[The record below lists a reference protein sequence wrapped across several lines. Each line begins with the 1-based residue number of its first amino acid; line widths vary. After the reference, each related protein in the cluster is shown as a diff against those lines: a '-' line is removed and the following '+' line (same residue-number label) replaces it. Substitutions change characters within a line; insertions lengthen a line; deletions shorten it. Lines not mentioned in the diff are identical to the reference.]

1 MKKFFKV
8 LSIFGLLA
16 ASVIFA
22 FVIYGIKS
30 IPDSI
35 HLVSD
40 EKLKFNEIYSYRISS
55 GDVSV
60 SVNSENAA
68 KGTLLS
74 EYTVDISALKV
85 IPVKSADVIVSERKY
100 VIPSGDVFGIRMF
113 TKGVVVVGSDDVYT
127 EEGISNPSKTA
138 GLNAGDIILTVN
150 GNNVNS
156 TMEIEKA
163 VQENGGNELKLSVKR
178 GKKVLNLK
186 LTPALS
192 KNDNC
197 YKAGIWVRD
206 SMAGVGTITFIDSA
220 SKVFGGLG
228 HAVCDVDTGI
238 VMPLADGDAVKTK
251 ITGCYKGSCG
261 STGELCGVFQDTNI
275 GTLSLNT
282 ACGVY
287 GFLNNIVSTNEA
299 VPIATKQEVKT
310 GSAKIISTVDEKG
323 PQYYDVRIVRICN
336 NDSSSSKNM
345 IIEITDSSLIEK
357 TGGIIQGMSG
367 SPIIQDGMLIGAVT
381 HVFVND
387 PIRGYAVFADNMLK
401 VSEALNA
408 ESLLEKAS

>member
-8 LSIFGLLA
+8 LSAFGLLA

-40 EKLKFNEIYSYRISS
+40 EKLKFNEIYSYRISN
-55 GDVSV
+55 GDGSV

-127 EEGISNPSKTA
+127 EEGISNPAKTA
-138 GLNAGDIILTVN
+138 GLNAGDIILSVN
-150 GNNVNS
+150 GNDVNS
-156 TMEIEKA
+156 SAEIEKA
-163 VQENGGNELKLSVKR
+163 VQEDNGSEMKLSVKR

-206 SMAGVGTITFIDSA
+206 SMAGVGTITFVDSN
-220 SKVFGGLG
+220 SGVFAGLG

-238 VMPLADGDAVKTK
+238 IMPLADGDAVKTK
-251 ITGCYKGSCG
+251 ITGCYKGTCG
-261 STGELCGVFQDTNI
+261 STGELCGVFQDTDI

-282 ACGVY
+282 TCGVY
-287 GFLNNIVSTNEA
+287 GYLKNIAPTSDA
-299 VPIATKQEVKT
+299 VPIATKHEVKT
-310 GSAKIISTVDEKG
+310 GPAKIISTVDENG
-323 PQYYDVRIVRICN
+323 PQCYDARIVRICN

-387 PIRGYAVFADNMLK
+387 PLRGYAVFADNMLK
-401 VSEALNA
+401 VSETLNA
-408 ESLLEKAS
+408 EKQLEKAS

>member
-156 TMEIEKA
+156 TLEIEKA

-206 SMAGVGTITFIDSA
+206 SMAGVGTITFVDSA
-220 SKVFGGLG
+220 SK
-228 HAVCDVDTGI
+228 CS
-238 VMPLADGDAVKTK
+238 ADSDMRYV
-251 ITGCYKGSCG
+251 
-261 STGELCGVFQDTNI
+261 
-275 GTLSLNT
+275 
-282 ACGVY
+282 
-287 GFLNNIVSTNEA
+287 
-299 VPIATKQEVKT
+299 
-310 GSAKIISTVDEKG
+310 
-323 PQYYDVRIVRICN
+323 
-336 NDSSSSKNM
+336 
-345 IIEITDSSLIEK
+345 
-357 TGGIIQGMSG
+357 
-367 SPIIQDGMLIGAVT
+367 MLIQV
-381 HVFVND
+381 
-387 PIRGYAVFADNMLK
+387 
-401 VSEALNA
+401 
-408 ESLLEKAS
+408 

>member
-1 MKKFFKV
+1 MKKFFKF
-8 LSIFGLLA
+8 LSTFGLLA

-35 HLVSD
+35 LLVSD
-40 EKLKFNEIYSYRISS
+40 EKLKFNEIFSYRISS
-55 GDVSV
+55 GDGSV

-68 KGTLLS
+68 KGTVLG

-85 IPVKSADVIVSERKY
+85 IPVKTADVIVSERKY

-127 EEGISNPSKTA
+127 EDGISNPAKTA
-138 GLNAGDIILTVN
+138 GLNSGDIILSVN
-150 GNNVNS
+150 GEDVNS
-156 TMEIEKA
+156 SAEIEKA
-163 VQENGGNELKLSVKR
+163 VQEDSGSEMKLSVKR

-206 SMAGVGTITFIDSA
+206 SMAGFGTITFVDSN
-220 SKVFGGLG
+220 SGVFAGLG

-238 VMPLADGDAVKTK
+238 IMPLADGDAVKTK

-261 STGELCGVFQDTNI
+261 STGELCGVFQDTDI

-282 ACGVY
+282 TCGVY
-287 GFLNNIVSTNEA
+287 GYLKNISPTSDS

-310 GSAKIISTVDEKG
+310 GPAKIISTVDENG
-323 PQYYDVRIVRICN
+323 PQCYDARIVRICN

-367 SPIIQDGMLIGAVT
+367 SPIIQDGMLVGAVT

-387 PIRGYAVFADNMLK
+387 PLRGYAVFADNMLK
-401 VSEALNA
+401 VSETLKA
-408 ESLLEKAS
+408 EKQLEKAS

>member
-55 GDVSV
+55 GDISV

-150 GNNVNS
+150 GNNV
-156 TMEIEKA
+156 
-163 VQENGGNELKLSVKR
+163 
-178 GKKVLNLK
+178 K

-408 ESLLEKAS
+408 ERLLEKAS

>member
-156 TMEIEKA
+156 TLEIEKA
-163 VQENGGNELKLSVKR
+163 VQENGGN
-178 GKKVLNLK
+178 
-186 LTPALS
+186 
-192 KNDNC
+192 
-197 YKAGIWVRD
+197 
-206 SMAGVGTITFIDSA
+206 
-220 SKVFGGLG
+220 
-228 HAVCDVDTGI
+228 
-238 VMPLADGDAVKTK
+238 
-251 ITGCYKGSCG
+251 
-261 STGELCGVFQDTNI
+261 
-275 GTLSLNT
+275 
-282 ACGVY
+282 
-287 GFLNNIVSTNEA
+287 
-299 VPIATKQEVKT
+299 
-310 GSAKIISTVDEKG
+310 
-323 PQYYDVRIVRICN
+323 
-336 NDSSSSKNM
+336 
-345 IIEITDSSLIEK
+345 
-357 TGGIIQGMSG
+357 
-367 SPIIQDGMLIGAVT
+367 
-381 HVFVND
+381 
-387 PIRGYAVFADNMLK
+387 
-401 VSEALNA
+401 
-408 ESLLEKAS
+408 

>member
-1 MKKFFKV
+1 MKKFFKA

-127 EEGISNPSKTA
+127 CLLYTSPS
-138 GLNAGDIILTVN
+138 
-150 GNNVNS
+150 
-156 TMEIEKA
+156 
-163 VQENGGNELKLSVKR
+163 
-178 GKKVLNLK
+178 
-186 LTPALS
+186 P
-192 KNDNC
+192 
-197 YKAGIWVRD
+197 RD
-206 SMAGVGTITFIDSA
+206 CS
-220 SKVFGGLG
+220 
-228 HAVCDVDTGI
+228 
-238 VMPLADGDAVKTK
+238 
-251 ITGCYKGSCG
+251 
-261 STGELCGVFQDTNI
+261 
-275 GTLSLNT
+275 
-282 ACGVY
+282 
-287 GFLNNIVSTNEA
+287 
-299 VPIATKQEVKT
+299 
-310 GSAKIISTVDEKG
+310 
-323 PQYYDVRIVRICN
+323 
-336 NDSSSSKNM
+336 
-345 IIEITDSSLIEK
+345 
-357 TGGIIQGMSG
+357 
-367 SPIIQDGMLIGAVT
+367 
-381 HVFVND
+381 
-387 PIRGYAVFADNMLK
+387 
-401 VSEALNA
+401 
-408 ESLLEKAS
+408 